1 MKKIVFYWIGLLMS
15 LSLFSQNQYNLIPQP
30 QKITPQNGVFTFKK
44 GMNVSIGNE
53 LFEPAA
59 ELLMRQA
66 NNIGGFGLTVSKGNA
81 ANGVSFTLNTSLG
94 KEAYSLRVSSK
105 KIEIQA
111 STGAGA
117 FYAMQTLLQLMPASM
132 SGDQKI
138 SSPVTVPNCSIEDA
152 PRFGYRGLMLDVG
165 RYFFKVEDIKRFLDV
180 MAIYKLNTFHWHL
193 TEDQGWR
200 IEIKK
205 YPLLTQ
211 ISSVRKE

>member
-1 MKKIVFYWIGLLMS
+1 MKKIVFYWIGFLMS

-138 SSPVTVPNCSIEDA
+138 SSQSRYHTV
-152 PRFGYRGLMLDVG
+152 
-165 RYFFKVEDIKRFLDV
+165 
-180 MAIYKLNTFHWHL
+180 
-193 TEDQGWR
+193 Q
-200 IEIKK
+200 
-205 YPLLTQ
+205 
-211 ISSVRKE
+211 